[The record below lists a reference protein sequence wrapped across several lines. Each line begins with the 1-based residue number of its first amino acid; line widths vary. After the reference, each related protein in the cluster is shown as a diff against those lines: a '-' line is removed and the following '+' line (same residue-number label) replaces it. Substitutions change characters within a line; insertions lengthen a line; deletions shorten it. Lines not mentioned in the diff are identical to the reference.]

1 MEWQKLTTS
10 GSNAHLEALHLLGAT
25 SSVAEVSNSVYYPD
39 EQYFRLHNFGGPEGF
54 ENTSWT
60 TNNINSNASG
70 GSWIS
75 TVRTIN
81 GVTHRRFDVSGYNP
95 SGYNLQNNTGPASG
109 ITPTFAELNTGL
121 ASTGYAIDQTPDTLY
136 LYTETSD
143 GGENTYSITSPLINL
158 TDYSNTKL
166 VFYFYL
172 FGQNAGN
179 FKVFTS
185 TSNSS
190 LLPSTDN
197 AIQQDIRPVMLNEQF
212 NLYFIS
218 DPVSQVGYQGDNIP
232 NQNTHTDN
240 SSEWYRAEADLTS
253 FTEGYIWIVYES
265 GGPGV
270 IQQFNP
276 DQADFAISNV
286 FLANSNN
293 TTLDSDSYT
302 VPETEEIDNYELS
315 LKVLGDVIKLYG
327 LPESDPEEEGQ
338 LYQDPDFIDA
348 NQGFIL
354 ISNGPI

>member
-25 SSVAEVSNSVYYPD
+25 STVAEVSNSVYYPD
-39 EQYFRLHNFGGPEGF
+39 EQYFRLHNFEGSNALDGNSF
-54 ENTSWT
+54 WKS
-60 TNNINSNASG
+60 NNANSNASG
-70 GSWIS
+70 NPWIS
-75 TVRTIN
+75 TNRTID
-81 GVTHRRFDVSGYNP
+81 GVTHKKFDVSGYNP
-95 SGYNLQNNTGPASG
+95 EGYNLQSNTGPASG
-109 ITPTFAELNTGL
+109 INPTFAELNTGL

-143 GGENTYSITSPLINL
+143 SGENTYSITSPLINL
-158 TDYSNTKL
+158 TDYSNPKL

-185 TSNSS
+185 TSHLSI
-190 LLPSTDN
+190 LPSVAT
-197 AIQQDIRPVMLNEQF
+197 QQNISPVMLNEQF

-218 DPVSQVGYQGDNIP
+218 DPVSQVGYQISNVP

-240 SSEWYRAEADLTS
+240 SSPWYRAEVDLTS

-265 GGPGV
+265 GGPNV
-270 IQQFNP
+270 IQQYHP

-286 FLANSNN
+286 FLD
-293 TTLDSDSYT
+293 LGSYI
-302 VPETEEIDNYELS
+302 VPETELIDNYELS
-315 LKVLGDVIKLYG
+315 LKVLGDAIKLYG
-327 LPESDPEEEGQ
+327 LPEEDPHEEGQ
-338 LYQDPDFIDA
+338 LYQDPDFINA

-354 ISNGPI
+354 ISNG